1 MVFRG
6 VALPYLAL
14 YRKWRPYRFEDIV
27 GQDVVVKVLVH
38 GLQAQ
43 RISHAYLFCGPRGV
57 GKTTTARVLA
67 MALNCEKGI
76 TPEPCGAC
84 SSCTAIRQGRSLDV
98 IEIDAASHRGID
110 EVRELRENIKYA
122 PLESRFKVYII
133 DEVHMLTQ
141 EAFNAL
147 LKTLEEPPEHV
158 VFVLATTDPKRL
170 PETVLSRCVKLIFNP
185 IPHDVIVAQL
195 AKIAAF
201 EGFSVAEE
209 ALHLVARKALGSLR
223 DAESLLEQLFAF
235 GEKEISL
242 PLAVKI
248 LRDIEPKELDAFLRL
263 LQEGSLEKALLT
275 LEEWLARGL
284 GPEDIVGS
292 LTAYFRDLLVV
303 ALVADYSP
311 LFGIPRSRWVAL
323 QALAQGCTPQAL
335 RQVLDRLRVLE
346 GDLRRLPYARV
357 LLEVALLDIIE
368 RLEQKEEVLPKKE
381 SAPQPQPDSWQE
393 ILKEVRRSKISL
405 YAFLQLAEV
414 RFEEPSRLIIAFG
427 PDCQFHKESVERKEN
442 LEILEKA
449 ILRVRGERCRIEC
462 VLKGEAPQVAA
473 ALGASRESG
482 NRAQV
487 RPEGEN
493 ALLTEIVNLFGGTV
507 VHYTPSEQPKGRW
520 EDAELEKSDEGSSE
534 DAS

>member
-1 MVFRG
+1 MS
-6 VALPYLAL
+6 YLAL

-27 GQDVVVKVLVH
+27 GQDVVVRVLVSA
-38 GLQAQ
+38 LQAQ
-43 RISHAYLFCGPRGV
+43 RVAHAYLFCGPRGV

-67 MALNCEKGI
+67 MALNCEKGV
-76 TPEPCGAC
+76 TPEPCGECA
-84 SSCTAIRQGRSLDV
+84 SCTAIRQGRALDV

-110 EVRELRENIKYA
+110 EIRELRENIKYA

-158 VFVLATTDPKRL
+158 VFILATTDPKRL

-185 IPHDVIVAQL
+185 IPHEVVVAQL
-195 AKIAAF
+195 AKIAHL
-201 EGFSVAEE
+201 EGFSVDEE
-209 ALHLVARKALGSLR
+209 ALHLVARKASGSLR

-235 GEKEISL
+235 GEREISL
-242 PLAVKI
+242 SIAARI
-248 LRDIEPKELDAFLRL
+248 LRDIEPQELDAFFGI
-263 LQEGSLEKALLT
+263 LQGGHLEKALLT

-292 LTAYFRDLLVV
+292 LTVYFRDLLVV
-303 ALVADYSP
+303 LLVDDYSP
-311 LFGIPRSRWVAL
+311 LFGIPKSRWSDLKARVQGL
-323 QALAQGCTPQAL
+323 QPQSL
-335 RQVLDRLRVLE
+335 RKVLDRLRILE

-368 RLEQKEEVLPKKE
+368 CLGQKEEALPE
-381 SAPQPQPDSWQE
+381 RASAPQPQVDSWQE
-393 ILKEVRRSKISL
+393 ILKEVKRSKISL

-414 RFEEPSRLIIAFG
+414 RFEEPSRLVIAFG
-427 PDCQFHKESVERKEN
+427 PDCQFHKESVEQREN

-462 VLKGEAPQVAA
+462 VLKGETPQVAV
-473 ALGASRESG
+473 ASRVPEEDG
-482 NRAQV
+482 KRAQA
-487 RPEGEN
+487 RPGERN
-493 ALLTEIVNLFGGTV
+493 ALLPEILNLFGGTV

-520 EDAELEKSDEGSSE
+520 EDAELEKPDEGSPE
-534 DAS
+534 DAG